1 MATST
6 PPSDRRAAARFPLHD
21 LVALRWSP
29 RAFADR
35 PVAREQLG
43 ALFEAAR
50 WAPSCFNDQP
60 WSFVVGVKGASDDG
74 DAWQKLHDVLVPFN
88 QAWARRAP
96 VLALSIAR
104 TNFKHDGKPNRHAF
118 YDTGAAAMNLT
129 VQAQALGLVVHQMG
143 GFDVEKARAAFAL
156 PANHEPV
163 AAIAIGH
170 PDEANVLPPDLVER
184 ERAPRA
190 RRELSATFF
199 GGTFGAAHPLAK

>member
-29 RAFADR
+29 RAIAPR
-35 PVAREQLG
+35 PVTREQLG

-60 WSFVVGVKGASDDG
+60 WCFVVGSKGASDDG
-74 DAWQKLHDVLVPFN
+74 DAWRKVHDVLVPAN
-88 QAWARRAP
+88 QVWAQHAP
-96 VLALSIAR
+96 VLAISIAR
-104 TNFKHDGKPNRHAF
+104 TTFAFNGKPNRHAL
-118 YDTGAAAMNLT
+118 YDTGAAAMNLA

-143 GFDVEKARAAFAL
+143 GFDVEKARTAFAL

-163 AAIAIGH
+163 AALAIGYAG
-170 PDEANVLPPDLVER
+170 DASALPAELAER

-199 GGTFGAAHPLAK
+199 GGTFGATHPVAK

>member
-1 MATST
+1 MPTS
-6 PPSDRRAAARFPLHD
+6 PSDRRAAARFPLHD

-35 PVAREQLG
+35 PVTREQLG

-60 WSFVVGVKGASDDG
+60 WSFVVGVKGADDG
-74 DAWQKLHDVLVPFN
+74 GAWKKLHDVLVPFN
-88 QAWARRAP
+88 QSWAQRAP

-104 TNFKHDGKPNRHAF
+104 TNFKLDGKPNRHAL

-129 VQAQALGLVVHQMG
+129 VQAEALGLVVHQMG

-163 AAIAIGH
+163 AAIAIGYAG
-170 PDEANVLPPDLVER
+170 EAGVLPPELAQR
-184 ERAPRA
+184 ELAPRE

-199 GGTFGAAHPLAK
+199 GGTFGSAHPFAK

>member
-1 MATST
+1 MPT
-6 PPSDRRAAARFPLHD
+6 PPPDRRADARFPLHD

-60 WSFVVGVKGASDDG
+60 WSFVVGVKGADDG
-74 DAWQKLHDVLVPFN
+74 DAWKKVFDVLVPAN
-88 QAWARRAP
+88 QAWAQHAP

-104 TNFKHDGKPNRHAF
+104 TVFAFNGKHNRHAL

-156 PANHEPV
+156 PANNDPI
-163 AAIAIGH
+163 AAMAIGYAG
-170 PDEANVLPPDLVER
+170 DASALPPDLAQR
-184 ERAPRA
+184 ELAPRA
-190 RRELSATFF
+190 RRELGATFF
-199 GGTFGAAHPLAK
+199 GGTFGATHPFAK